1 MQQVPQALSC
11 LLEEAARSCTRGG
24 GHESVPSVP
33 TSTLLAVFDERNCL
47 LEIIH
52 TCTELEWNSPTP
64 GYQRYLCLH
73 RYHGGRY
80 LQLDIQHTIFTV
92 WSIIADHAL
101 NSLANYT
108 DTFIPLFPGVIDCLF
123 SELEDEQGC
132 VFVSHAL
139 GYIATAK
146 YGLTESELLDVLTC
160 DADVSTKNITTI
172 DYIER

>member
-1 MQQVPQALSC
+1 MELSHPRISKV
-11 LLEEAARSCTRGG
+11 LVLAQISWRKI
-24 GHESVPSVP
+24 PS
-33 TSTLLAVFDERNCL
+33 
-47 LEIIH
+47 
-52 TCTELEWNSPTP
+52 
-64 GYQRYLCLH
+64 
-73 RYHGGRY
+73 
-80 LQLDIQHTIFTV
+80 LDIQHTIFTV

-108 DTFIPLFPGVIDCLF
+108 DIFIPLFPGVIDCLF

-139 GYIATAK
+139 GYITTAK